1 MDLCVTDSICVA
13 NASTI
18 ATAAASLSFVAMQPL
33 PPLLY
38 EQLIPYMDRP
48 PSIDPSEC
56 SLCSCS
62 CASTDEHR
70 SLPSTGRTTP
80 IDPICP
86 SKRRG
91 ELTIAE
97 MDEAWKARKQPLR
110 RHHATHELIQTER
123 DYVRDLG
130 HLSEIFFEIL
140 SREEWIPHEHK
151 RVIIRNAQDIL
162 IFNRR
167 FLKAL
172 ETCLD
177 QSLDNRKTTCE
188 LIAQVFLDMADDFM
202 VYAYYCDMHA
212 EALALYADYRT
223 RPEWTIFLKK
233 CSPADRTL
241 VQGNI
246 SDSVGPTTI
255 APSAKALHFE
265 DYLIKPVQRIC
276 RYPLLLKD
284 LVRYTSPHAEEY
296 SLLNDALTAIQNTVG
311 EIDYRKYTRDSKER
325 TELFVLRLEND
336 RRIDKQFLPKL
347 GNLMIAGGL
356 EVSFTPMGQTVSKT
370 KYLGCF
376 LFPTYIMLV
385 RPKKSTVY
393 EPKHWFSLR
402 QAVFEDV
409 LESDGH
415 VFAFNASCFQEKQ
428 LWVKRIREAMMFT
441 DNQGDAVPSDLR
453 EAENSLD
460 FSFTESSL
468 PPAQHTIR
476 QSRSFTNMLDFATS
490 INYPSSQ
497 TSKSATTTTSTS
509 TNGIRRSV
517 STGVQLCGETFKG
530 KERHNTLTTSINI
543 DTRTAAL
550 ARSYFS
556 AGSPASREDSF
567 RSERSQPASGSM
579 TPELLESYGT
589 HHRRPSSIDLLMTSN
604 NTTANMIGKM
614 SSQIKN
620 NHKHTIRMAIDHKL
634 RDVCTQD
641 YLSSR
646 AWHMRDKE
654 LLMLSQ
660 SQPQLQ
666 SQTSNYGPHGNYRK
680 RKSTPFLRPPPSNGS
695 LLLAR
700 RASEAGLIS
709 RSLRNFEYDDQ
720 SNFSLESSVDDTGL
734 GRKQSH
740 SATTNIRRLSQN
752 SHIRLMTTDST
763 RYHYPVEQLS
773 TIEGSSDLG
782 IEDFSGFSPDTHS
795 TQQNHDWPTICN
807 ENTTPYQDP
816 PELPT
821 SSTYTPAK
829 PKSVR
834 QKRAFVGKILDKL
847 TGHGKKVA
855 KPDKP
860 DVHSFPLSRA
870 PSRHNSDMQPY
881 SNREASLAEI
891 SHRISVSDPVLPLSP
906 DEHNPT
912 QSNRELHPKLKHK
925 RSFFGR
931 IKKEQQKAPTNLP
944 NIIPQSSPNIPLST
958 AFAYAST
965 PAQPQKLGW
974 KKKLSAMR
982 QPHST

>member
-1 MDLCVTDSICVA
+1 
-13 NASTI
+13 
-18 ATAAASLSFVAMQPL
+18 
-33 PPLLY
+33 
-38 EQLIPYMDRP
+38 MDRP

-56 SLCSCS
+56 SLCSCT
-62 CASTDEHR
+62 STDEHR

-80 IDPICP
+80 IDPSF
-86 SKRRG
+86 SKRR
-91 ELTIAE
+91 EDMTIAE

-110 RHHATHELIQTER
+110 RHHATHELLQTER

-130 HLSEIFFEIL
+130 HLSEIFFDVL

-162 IFNRR
+162 NFNRR
-167 FLKAL
+167 FLQAL
-172 ETCLD
+172 ETCLE

-188 LIAQVFLDMADDFM
+188 LIAQVFLNMADDFM

-223 RPEWTIFLKK
+223 RPEWTMFLKK
-233 CSPADRTL
+233 CSPADRPL
-241 VQGNI
+241 AQGNSESSKI
-246 SDSVGPTTI
+246 TTTI
-255 APSAKALHFE
+255 PGSVKPLHFE

-284 LVRYTSPHAEEY
+284 LVRYTSPHADEY
-296 SLLNDALTAIQNTVG
+296 TLLNDALTAIQNTVG

-325 TELFVLRLEND
+325 TELFVQRLEND
-336 RRIDKQFLPKL
+336 KRIDKQFLPKL
-347 GNLMIAGGL
+347 GNFMIAGGL
-356 EVSFTPMGQTVSKT
+356 EVSFTSMGQTVSKT

-393 EPKHWFSLR
+393 EAKHWFSLR

-409 LESDGH
+409 LESDEQQENMFIIYTKGH
-415 VFAFNASCFQEKQ
+415 VFTFNASCFQEKQ
-428 LWVKRIREAMMFT
+428 LWTKRIQEAIMFT
-441 DNQGDAVPSDLR
+441 DNQGDAIPADLR
-453 EAENSLD
+453 EAEYSLD
-460 FSFTESSL
+460 CSFAESSL
-468 PPAQHTIR
+468 LPAQHTIR
-476 QSRSFTNMLDFATS
+476 QSKSFTNMLDFATS

-497 TSKSATTTTSTS
+497 TSKSATTTLP
-509 TNGIRRSV
+509 GIRRSM
-517 STGVQLCGETFKG
+517 STGVQLCEEPFKG
-530 KERHNTLTTSINI
+530 KSRCNMLCAPINI
-543 DTRTAAL
+543 DTKSTSQ
-550 ARSYFS
+550 ARVYFS
-556 AGSPASREDSF
+556 TGSPASREDSL
-567 RSERSQPASGSM
+567 RSESQPASGSR
-579 TPELLESYGT
+579 TPDLLEGYGT
-589 HHRRPSSIDLLMTSN
+589 PHRRPSSIDLLMTAN

-614 SSQIKN
+614 SSQLKN
-620 NHKHTIRMAIDHKL
+620 NHKHAIQMAVDHKL

-654 LLMLSQ
+654 LLLLSQ
-660 SQPQLQ
+660 P
-666 SQTSNYGPHGNYRK
+666 TNYVPHSNYRK

-720 SNFSLESSVDDTGL
+720 SNFSIESSVDDTL

-740 SATTNIRRLSQN
+740 STTGLSQA
-752 SHIRLMTTDST
+752 SHLRSTTTDPG
-763 RYHYPVEQLS
+763 RHHYSIEQLS
-773 TIEGSSDLG
+773 TIEGSSDTG
-782 IEDFSGFSPDTHS
+782 IEELDYTCSLD
-795 TQQNHDWPTICN
+795 TQQNNGWPNICT
-807 ENTTPYQDP
+807 ENIPCQTVEDP
-816 PELPT
+816 LT
-821 SSTYTPAK
+821 SYSK
-829 PKSVR
+829 PKSFR

-847 TGHGKKVA
+847 TGHNKKVA
-855 KPDKP
+855 KPENPKS
-860 DVHSFPLSRA
+860 HSFPLSRA

-881 SNREASLAEI
+881 SNRELAEI
-891 SHRISVSDPVLPLSP
+891 SHRISVSDPVLPLFP

-912 QSNRELHPKLKHK
+912 PTREPHSKLKHK

-931 IKKEQQKAPTNLP
+931 IRKEQPNPPTLP
-944 NIIPQSSPNIPLST
+944 TIPQPIHDIPLST